1 MIYGIGTDIVRIER
15 MKRFCERGL
24 MERCFTE
31 SEIKHCKES
40 RSMYETA
47 AGIFAAKEAFSKSV
61 GKGIFGVLK
70 GAEVCYDEGKPFF
83 NLKNGL
89 GEGLSF
95 SLSISHDGD
104 YAVAF
109 VVAEVEGCI

>member
-1 MIYGIGTDIVRIER
+1 MIYNIGTDIVKIKR
-15 MKRFCERGL
+15 MERFCERGF
-24 MERCFTE
+24 MSRCFTE
-31 SEIKHCKES
+31 GEIAHCRES

-47 AGIFAAKEAFSKSV
+47 AGIFAAKEAFSKAS
-61 GKGIFGVLK
+61 GKGIFDVLK
-70 GAEVCYDEGKPFF
+70 DAEVCYDDGRPFF

-89 GEGLSF
+89 GGGLRF

-109 VVAEVEGCI
+109 VVAEAE